1 MASKI
6 AFISRISLFILA
18 LAMLI
23 CSAGLVVWGSFM
35 ANRPYDRQLKDV
47 VFNYN
52 SSEPLANDKYNLRAW
67 IWSVYW
73 SIYGLCIAGVVI
85 SIIGL
90 IGAISRKKTVIA
102 TFLVLIVPYILIQF
116 GGSITIWTKRGTLRR
131 LIYRFAND
139 IYLTNSLFDISIIQN
154 TYECCGVQNGSW
166 TCPNTPPCDTS
177 VFNSVDNTM
186 MIAGLVMI
194 PILFFEL
201 CIITLSALILKTEPR
216 VQKVRKTEE
225 NQDDAWVS
233 Q

>member
-1 MASKI
+1 M
-6 AFISRISLFILA
+6 
-18 LAMLI
+18 
-23 CSAGLVVWGSFM
+23 
-35 ANRPYDRQLKDV
+35 
-47 VFNYN
+47 
-52 SSEPLANDKYNLRAW
+52 NLQ

-154 TYECCGVQNGSW
+154 TVMFVIGVLYYQFTNYSMNVVEFKMVHGH
-166 TCPNTPPCDTS
+166 
-177 VFNSVDNTM
+177 VQ
-186 MIAGLVMI
+186 
-194 PILFFEL
+194 ILLHVIHLFSTVL
-201 CIITLSALILKTEPR
+201 IIL
-216 VQKVRKTEE
+216 
-225 NQDDAWVS
+225 
-233 Q
+233 